1 MLEIIEYGK
10 DEYAF
15 PSLVVLGC
23 FDAIHAGHR
32 ELFKKAKLQA
42 KINGLDLGVMMF
54 RDGKGGKQV
63 YSFEERV
70 AMLSS
75 YNVKFVLVIDYTHEF
90 KQISPIDFLHAIED
104 KVNVKAYMSG
114 KDFRFGKGAKGKS
127 STLKNYAEDE
137 DNGVW
142 YMPVKD
148 VAYEGEKISTTL
160 IKSCLAEGN
169 VAKAAAMLGEK
180 FYVEG
185 QVIEGA
191 HRGADILGFPT
202 INIAYPDW
210 KYPVKHGVYKV
221 QVAAE
226 DQVYSGI
233 ANFGSR
239 PTFDDD
245 KELLEVYIKDF
256 DGDLYGKN
264 VKVSFVGYMRSIR
277 KFADPAELAAQ
288 LEQDKAALSLTDEQ
302 FNALYPLE
310 EGQPAIEEV
319 ATAQLEEEC
328 TPPAEVFEGAPVQQP
343 EVQTV
348 SEPAEIEA
356 AIAQP
361 AEETEVSDVKISQE
375 VPAEGVSEEVK
386 EEPLA
391 EEVVEE
397 TTEEIPAEEI
407 VEETTEE
414 TPAEE
419 FIEETTEEIPAEE
432 AVEETTEEIPAEEA
446 VEEITEEIPA
456 EEIVEETTEEIPVEE
471 VVEDTTEEIPVE
483 EVVKETTE
491 DVPAEEVIEEI
502 TEEVPVEEVVEE
514 ITEEVIEEITEEI
527 PAEEI
532 AEETTEEIS
541 AEEDVEEMTEEIPA
555 EEVIEEITE
564 EIPAEEAVEDTTE
577 EIPAEEFVEET
588 TEGIPAEEVVEE
600 ITEEVPAEELVEE
613 TTEEIPAE
621 EIVEVTTEEIPA
633 EEVVEET
640 AEEEQSAEETD
651 EAEDQSEKESPEG
664 QADEEQTEQSREAG
678 EEQASK
684 EEDNTNGSDND

>member
-446 VEEITEEIPA
+446 VEEITGEIPA

-502 TEEVPVEEVVEE
+502 TEE
-514 ITEEVIEEITEEI
+514 I

-532 AEETTEEIS
+532 AEETTEEISAEETTEEIS

-564 EIPAEEAVEDTTE
+564 EIPAEEIVEETTEETPAEEIVEEATE
-577 EIPAEEFVEET
+577 EIPAEEIVEEA
-588 TEGIPAEEVVEE
+588 TEEIPAEEIVEEATEEIPAEEVVEE
-600 ITEEVPAEELVEE
+600 ITEE
-613 TTEEIPAE
+613 
-621 EIVEVTTEEIPA
+621 IPA

-640 AEEEQSAEETD
+640 TEETTEEEQQSEEATD
-651 EAEDQSEKESPEG
+651 EAEDQSEKEIPEW
-664 QADEEQTEQSREAG
+664 QADEEQTEQSGEAG
-678 EEQASK
+678 EEQAAE

>member
-160 IKSCLAEGN
+160 IKSCLTEGN

-185 QVIEGA
+185 QVVEGA

-202 INIAYPDW
+202 INITYPDW

-233 ANFGSR
+233 ANFGGR

-264 VKVSFVGYMRSIR
+264 VKVSSNRIRRLSALRTSSSTPFILWRRASPQSKRLQQRSLKR
-277 KFADPAELAAQ
+277 S
-288 LEQDKAALSLTDEQ
+288 ALLPQRYSR
-302 FNALYPLE
+302 ALPCSSPRRRL
-310 EGQPAIEEV
+310 
-319 ATAQLEEEC
+319 
-328 TPPAEVFEGAPVQQP
+328 
-343 EVQTV
+343 
-348 SEPAEIEA
+348 
-356 AIAQP
+356 
-361 AEETEVSDVKISQE
+361 
-375 VPAEGVSEEVK
+375 
-386 EEPLA
+386 
-391 EEVVEE
+391 
-397 TTEEIPAEEI
+397 
-407 VEETTEE
+407 
-414 TPAEE
+414 
-419 FIEETTEEIPAEE
+419 
-432 AVEETTEEIPAEEA
+432 
-446 VEEITEEIPA
+446 
-456 EEIVEETTEEIPVEE
+456 
-471 VVEDTTEEIPVE
+471 
-483 EVVKETTE
+483 
-491 DVPAEEVIEEI
+491 
-502 TEEVPVEEVVEE
+502 
-514 ITEEVIEEITEEI
+514 
-527 PAEEI
+527 
-532 AEETTEEIS
+532 S
-541 AEEDVEEMTEEIPA
+541 A
-555 EEVIEEITE
+555 
-564 EIPAEEAVEDTTE
+564 
-577 EIPAEEFVEET
+577 
-588 TEGIPAEEVVEE
+588 
-600 ITEEVPAEELVEE
+600 
-613 TTEEIPAE
+613 
-621 EIVEVTTEEIPA
+621 
-633 EEVVEET
+633 
-640 AEEEQSAEETD
+640 
-651 EAEDQSEKESPEG
+651 SP
-664 QADEEQTEQSREAG
+664 Q
-678 EEQASK
+678 K
-684 EEDNTNGSDND
+684 

>member
-148 VAYEGEKISTTL
+148 VTYEGEKISTTL
-160 IKSCLAEGN
+160 IKSCLTEGN

-185 QVIEGA
+185 QVVEGA

-202 INIAYPDW
+202 INITYPDW

-233 ANFGSR
+233 ANFGGR

-245 KELLEVYIKDF
+245 KELLEVYINDF

-302 FNALYPLE
+302 FNTLYPLE

-348 SEPAEIEA
+348 SEPAEVEA

-361 AEETEVSDVKISQE
+361 AEETEVSDVEISQE

-407 VEETTEE
+407 VEETT
-414 TPAEE
+414 
-419 FIEETTEEIPAEE
+419 
-432 AVEETTEEIPAEEA
+432 
-446 VEEITEEIPA
+446 
-456 EEIVEETTEEIPVEE
+456 
-471 VVEDTTEEIPVE
+471 
-483 EVVKETTE
+483 KE
-491 DVPAEEVIEEI
+491 
-502 TEEVPVEEVVEE
+502 
-514 ITEEVIEEITEEI
+514 
-527 PAEEI
+527 
-532 AEETTEEIS
+532 
-541 AEEDVEEMTEEIPA
+541 
-555 EEVIEEITE
+555 
-564 EIPAEEAVEDTTE
+564 
-577 EIPAEEFVEET
+577 
-588 TEGIPAEEVVEE
+588 IPAEEVVED
-600 ITEEVPAEELVEE
+600 IIEEVPAEEVVEE
-613 TTEEIPAE
+613 
-621 EIVEVTTEEIPA
+621 TTEEIPA

-640 AEEEQSAEETD
+640 TEEVPAEEAVEEITEEVPAEEIT
-651 EAEDQSEKESPEG
+651 EEVVEETMEEIPAEEVVKETT
-664 QADEEQTEQSREAG
+664 EEVPAEEVVEETTEEVPA
-678 EEQASK
+678 EEVV
-684 EEDNTNGSDND
+684 

>member
-148 VAYEGEKISTTL
+148 VTYEGEKISTTL

-202 INIAYPDW
+202 INITYPDW

-277 KFADPAELAAQ
+277 KFTDPAELAAQ

-348 SEPAEIEA
+348 SEPAEVEA

-361 AEETEVSDVKISQE
+361 AEETEVSDVEISQE

-414 TPAEE
+414 IPVEE
-419 FIEETTEEIPAEE
+419 VVEDTTEEIP
-432 AVEETTEEIPAEEA
+432 VEEA
-446 VEEITEEIPA
+446 VEEIIEEVPA
-456 EEIVEETTEEIPVEE
+456 EEVVEETTEEIPVEE

-502 TEEVPVEEVVEE
+502 TEE
-514 ITEEVIEEITEEI
+514 I
-527 PAEEI
+527 PAKEI

-564 EIPAEEAVEDTTE
+564 EIPAEEIVEETTEETPAEEIVEEATE
-577 EIPAEEFVEET
+577 EIPAEEIVEEA
-588 TEGIPAEEVVEE
+588 TEEIPAEEVVEE
-600 ITEEVPAEELVEE
+600 ITEE
-613 TTEEIPAE
+613 
-621 EIVEVTTEEIPA
+621 IPA
-633 EEVVEET
+633 EEVVEETTEET

-664 QADEEQTEQSREAG
+664 QADEEQTEQSGEAG
-678 EEQASK
+678 EEQASE

>member
-148 VAYEGEKISTTL
+148 VTYEGEKISTTL

-202 INIAYPDW
+202 INITYPDW

-343 EVQTV
+343 GVQTV

-361 AEETEVSDVKISQE
+361 AEETEVSDVEISQE

-414 TPAEE
+414 IPVEE
-419 FIEETTEEIPAEE
+419 VVEDTTEEIP
-432 AVEETTEEIPAEEA
+432 VEEA
-446 VEEITEEIPA
+446 VEEIIEEVPA
-456 EEIVEETTEEIPVEE
+456 EEVVEETTEEIPVEE

-502 TEEVPVEEVVEE
+502 TEE
-514 ITEEVIEEITEEI
+514 I
-527 PAEEI
+527 PAKEI

-564 EIPAEEAVEDTTE
+564 EIPAEEIVEETTEETPAEEIVEEATE
-577 EIPAEEFVEET
+577 EIPAEEIVEEA
-588 TEGIPAEEVVEE
+588 TEEIPAEEVVEE
-600 ITEEVPAEELVEE
+600 ITEE
-613 TTEEIPAE
+613 
-621 EIVEVTTEEIPA
+621 IPA
-633 EEVVEET
+633 EEVVEETTEET

-664 QADEEQTEQSREAG
+664 QADEEQTEQSGEAG
-678 EEQASK
+678 EEQASE